1 MAIIISFTQCG
12 KKDFTGRSGFF
23 AYYTDNNQTDEITGP
38 FPDIVVNIDEKKQII
53 FSRNTSYLPYL
64 SSNLVAFPFPEVIT
78 RSGDGSELNPD
89 KNNIYSYVR
98 IISQSP
104 EEILVHWRYMP
115 KMDNVDFVGVTHE
128 YFTFYPD
135 GRVQREIRT
144 GEKNLIDFRDPK
156 NKTTQYIK
164 LTESG
169 IEIESMKNAR
179 LSKKDILPIDGS
191 PVTVNHIGKP
201 TLL

>member
-1 MAIIISFTQCG
+1 MLKHVSIFISFMAIIISFTQCG

-115 KMDNVDFVGVTHE
+115 KWIMLILLVLPMSISPSILMEESNV
-128 YFTFYPD
+128 
-135 GRVQREIRT
+135 
-144 GEKNLIDFRDPK
+144 K
-156 NKTTQYIK
+156 
-164 LTESG
+164 SG
-169 IEIESMKNAR
+169 LVRKI
-179 LSKKDILPIDGS
+179 
-191 PVTVNHIGKP
+191 
-201 TLL
+201 